1 MTTLATDR
9 RTGAE
14 TDRDMRTVKAAVG
27 VMVPGDTRGTTQDVS
42 ETAIMGTIT
51 DTHRGV
57 ARGHMCRSVG
67 HL

>member
-1 MTTLATDR
+1 MM
-9 RTGAE
+9 TGAE

-27 VMVPGDTRGTTQDVS
+27 VMVPGDTHGTTQDVS

>member
-1 MTTLATDR
+1 M
-9 RTGAE
+9 
-14 TDRDMRTVKAAVG
+14 TDRDMRTVIAAVG
-27 VMVPGDTRGTTQDVS
+27 VMVPIDTHGTTQDVS
-42 ETAIMGTIT
+42 ETAIMDTIT